1 MINET
6 EKRKPAEQDKLH
18 IAFFVIVSLVVGV
31 LAYRVV
37 VDESPG
43 TSTLTALVVVLALGL
58 LVVLSKRLIEFSA
71 GISGVNA
78 KLRGM
83 NDDMKSLRTF
93 MYGSVDS
100 EALKTLAAIKR
111 GNLETS
117 SDDRD
122 KLKFHIR
129 TLRSTGLVVR
139 DESKCSSVSSAVKG
153 GGNIS
158 SMFIVTPNGDAY
170 LKEMASD

>member
-1 MINET
+1 MT
-6 EKRKPAEQDKLH
+6 
-18 IAFFVIVSLVVGV
+18 
-31 LAYRVV
+31 
-37 VDESPG
+37 
-43 TSTLTALVVVLALGL
+43 TLVVVLALGL

-83 NDDMKSLRTF
+83 NEDMKSLRTF

-100 EALKTLAAIKR
+100 GALETLAAIKR
-111 GNLETS
+111 GNLEAS
-117 SDDRD
+117 NENHD
-122 KLKFHIR
+122 KLKFHLR

-139 DESKCSSVSSAVKG
+139 DESKCISVSSAVKG

-158 SMFIVTPNGDAY
+158 PMFTVTPNGDAY